1 MTEYQNEQVVNE
13 AAATADPF
21 ATAYEA
27 PAAPETK
34 SNKML
39 PVIIIAAIAVV
50 AIILGILL
58 LGAGGGKFIT
68 RDQGFVKGP
77 EGNIYLNG
85 KKVAQLDYEDVYL
98 YNAYDGKSALAECM
112 GEGDSGYTLF
122 VVTKKGATE
131 IASDIDVVTYSQN
144 REYVVYRDN
153 TDNGEN
159 RTYTWYNVANKK
171 SETIGEDLAAVKL
184 SPDGKTVAYAETEEK
199 DDGIEYTTFVKKFGG
214 KATQIELKNATPAL
228 VSDGAKFLYLD
239 KATENGSDLYRSVN
253 KKEPQKVCGDA
264 DLENYND
271 DHTEVIYSD
280 DKGNYYWADG
290 KKEGVKI
297 AKELGDL
304 ITPNSVIDYTT
315 FKGQVYSYGDNNIG
329 YFDGKEMFKIASKV
343 GGAAIAKDGKT
354 MYFTKY
360 NDDGACEL
368 YYVKNATAKKYE
380 PVKVMEDVRSSVTIT
395 PDGKKAYVLTEDN
408 ELIVCSGKKKGDKIA
423 DDVAGISAM
432 NAKGICYFTDVDGV
446 LYATKGKD
454 KVKLAD
460 DINAE
465 DSGVVGRYGNYFYY
479 KVEGDLYFATGT
491 KAEKVK

>member
-13 AAATADPF
+13 AAPAADPF
-21 ATAYEA
+21 ATACEA
-27 PAAPETK
+27 PAAPEKK

-58 LGAGGGKFIT
+58 LGSGGGKFIT
-68 RDQGFVKGP
+68 RDQGFVKGA

-98 YNAYDGKSALAECM
+98 YNAYDGKTALAECRS
-112 GEGDSGYTLF
+112 EGDSAYTLF

-131 IASDIDVVTYSQN
+131 IASDVDVVTYSKN
-144 REYVVYRDN
+144 REYVIYRDD

-159 RTYTWYNVANKK
+159 RTYTWYNVAKKK
-171 SETIGEDLAAVKL
+171 SETIGEDLASVKL
-184 SPDGKTVAYAETEEK
+184 SPDGKTVAYAEAEEK
-199 DDGIEYTTFVKKFGG
+199 DDGMEYTTFVKKFGG
-214 KATQIELKNATPAL
+214 KATQIELKNATPEL
-228 VSDGAKFLYLD
+228 ISDGAKYLYLD

-253 KKEPQKVCGDA
+253 KKEPEKVCGNASIED
-264 DLENYND
+264 YNVD
-271 DHTEVIYSD
+271 RTEIIYCD
-280 DKGNYYWADG
+280 DKDNYYWVDG

-297 AKELGDL
+297 AKDLGDL
-304 ITPNSVIDYTT
+304 IVPNGTIDYET
-315 FKGQVYSYGDNNIG
+315 FKGQVYAYGDNNIG
-329 YFDGKEMFKIASKV
+329 YFDGKEIFKIASKV
-343 GGAAIAKDGKT
+343 GDAAIANDGKT
-354 MYFTKY
+354 LYFTKF
-360 NDDGACEL
+360 NDDGKYEL

-380 PVKVMEDVRSSVTIT
+380 PVKVTEDVRASVWVT
-395 PDGKKAYVLTEDN
+395 PNGKKAYILTDDY

-465 DSGVVGRYGNYFYY
+465 DSSIVGRYGDYFYY
-479 KVEGDLYFATGT
+479 KVEGDLFFATGT